1 MRPTDEFGVIVAER
15 LEAFEVEVT
24 GRIDAQEIVVSGKL
38 DQGDSAADVNANT
51 TTIDGGKIRAG
62 RIEST
67 NYNGP
72 DGAERFADAGT
83 LLDLDSGDIISP
95 HFVSEAA
102 GAAFRGDSLELTDAS
117 NDLIFRADIDGIEI
131 GQAGAGVLKP
141 IKFTT
146 DGDLSMG
153 ASYLEVLANTA
164 LFDITDGL
172 TILSRDTLTM
182 SGLEGVDITNN
193 DGDVRVRAFGANRV
207 RIDGAEDINM
217 VTDGAIK
224 RYDSAEPSGGGYVGN
239 IPAVTYGQVQK
250 TGHHFSSSSTFAYV
264 GGCYLN
270 AGSSP
275 ISGALLVTMTVDF
288 ACSSSPPALG
298 IAQLGIQRN
307 GSGGFV
313 TDSGEPRAIW
323 RCQNDEERGTVSQ
336 TYIVPFAA
344 DEQIELRVYAAEIF
358 GDIVVR
364 AGNTTIT
371 YLSLRT
377 ST

>member
-1 MRPTDEFGVIVAER
+1 
-15 LEAFEVEVT
+15 
-24 GRIDAQEIVVSGKL
+24 
-38 DQGDSAADVNANT
+38 
-51 TTIDGGKIRAG
+51 
-62 RIEST
+62 
-67 NYNGP
+67 
-72 DGAERFADAGT
+72 
-83 LLDLDSGDIISP
+83 
-95 HFVSEAA
+95 
-102 GAAFRGDSLELTDAS
+102 
-117 NDLIFRADIDGIEI
+117 
-131 GQAGAGVLKP
+131 
-141 IKFTT
+141 
-146 DGDLSMG
+146 MG